1 MFHYGWTRSA
11 AALRGRKREDRRLYA
26 SVHEPGAAEPLLEWF
41 PGIRPFTGAHPA
53 VAQGWVE
60 RHTHDP
66 DRTVSR
72 PRFSWRHLRY
82 HVSDA
87 IERVTGARLF
97 EFRNYRL
104 V

>member
-1 MFHYGWTRSA
+1 MFHCGWTRSA
-11 AALRGRKREDRRLYA
+11 AALRGRKKEDRRLYA

-41 PGIRPFTGAHPA
+41 PGIRPFTGAHPV
-53 VAQGWVE
+53 VAQDWVE
-60 RHTHDP
+60 QHTHDP

-82 HVSDA
+82 HLSDA